1 LPARW
6 LSSQFCSY
14 RSSASPFRLLDIF
27 WLVYHFMIHIS
38 AARGQVAQVL
48 TGVLDFLF
56 RPLRSMLSSPPA
68 SLFPARHPPRVLPD
82 ILTWPDPADLRC
94 RKSFPN
100 ARATTPARA
109 DPESLR
115 VRRS

>member
-1 LPARW
+1 
-6 LSSQFCSY
+6 
-14 RSSASPFRLLDIF
+14 
-27 WLVYHFMIHIS
+27 MIHIS

-68 SLFPARHPPRVLPD
+68 SLFPARHPPRGLPD

-115 VRRS
+115 VRRSSAVQKHPLHALHPVPSSRRLPAQTA